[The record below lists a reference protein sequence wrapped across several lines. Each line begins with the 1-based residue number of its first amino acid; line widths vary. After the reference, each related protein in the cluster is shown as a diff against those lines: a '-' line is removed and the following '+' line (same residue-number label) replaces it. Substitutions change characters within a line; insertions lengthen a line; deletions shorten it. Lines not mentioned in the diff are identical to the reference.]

1 VLNHVLEQLEKN
13 IQYFAKVLGNSTTEN
28 WFTIAASQRQRAIQR
43 ILWNRKKGQWFDA
56 WLSTNNCTVVNKV
69 TIYEWKQKRVTFASN
84 FIPLWAEILPK
95 GDPRVESVISAL
107 NRSGLVMSAGVA
119 TTLRNTGQQW
129 DYPNAWAPL
138 VDMIIE
144 GLDATD
150 TQEGKA
156 LAKDIAKKWLRTNFA
171 AFAKI
176 GKMIEK
182 YDAEGCGLIGGGG
195 EYSPQ
200 TGFGWTNGVV
210 LSLLQKYGW
219 PAGESLDCQ

>member
-1 VLNHVLEQLEKN
+1 MHLMC
-13 IQYFAKVLGNSTTEN
+13 
-28 WFTIAASQRQRAIQR
+28 R
-43 ILWNRKKGQWFDA
+43 
-56 WLSTNNCTVVNKV
+56 
-69 TIYEWKQKRVTFASN
+69 
-84 FIPLWAEILPK
+84 
-95 GDPRVESVISAL
+95 
-107 NRSGLVMSAGVA
+107 
-119 TTLRNTGQQW
+119 

-200 TGFGWTNGVV
+200 VQIGYLFHSN
-210 LSLLQKYGW
+210 SI
-219 PAGESLDCQ
+219 

>member
-1 VLNHVLEQLEKN
+1 MC
-13 IQYFAKVLGNSTTEN
+13 
-28 WFTIAASQRQRAIQR
+28 R
-43 ILWNRKKGQWFDA
+43 
-56 WLSTNNCTVVNKV
+56 
-69 TIYEWKQKRVTFASN
+69 
-84 FIPLWAEILPK
+84 
-95 GDPRVESVISAL
+95 
-107 NRSGLVMSAGVA
+107 
-119 TTLRNTGQQW
+119 

-171 AFAKI
+171 AFTKI

-200 TGFGWTNGVV
+200 VQIGYLFISNSIWLFGGNMSRHQLLVFYFYLFS
-210 LSLLQKYGW
+210 LSQILT
-219 PAGESLDCQ
+219 EDSCD